1 MRKVAVITDS
11 TACLPKELTEQYR
24 IHIAPTE
31 IIFNG
36 RSYWDEVDITAAE
49 VYTALPKLE
58 RLPTTAPPS
67 PGYYVEMFKKMS
79 READDILCITLSKK
93 FSTLY
98 NTAQTAAGM
107 AKDIIPN
114 VTIEVLDSLTAA
126 GAEGLVALAAAKAA
140 DSGKELSQVIQT
152 AKSIMPRVHMIALI
166 DTLHYLVKSGRVP
179 QAAAWAASLFS
190 IKPII
195 QILPL
200 SGEASLVERVRTK
213 QKAVDHLLAIV
224 RERVNNNEIHAIIM
238 HTNVLEEAQSLKERV
253 CSEFSCVEC
262 YIKDFTPVMG
272 IQTGPGVLGIAFYAD
287 NELK

>member
-11 TACLPKELTEQYR
+11 TACLPKELTEQYK

-36 RSYWDEVDITAAE
+36 RSYWDEIDITAAE

-67 PGYYVEMFKKMS
+67 PGYYVEMFKRMS
-79 READDILCITLSKK
+79 EEAQDILCITLSKK

-107 AKDIIPN
+107 AKEVLPN
-114 VTIEVLDSLTAA
+114 VSIEVLDSQTAA
-126 GAEGLVALAAAKAA
+126 GAEGLVAVAAAKAA
-140 DSGKELSQVIQT
+140 NSGKELAQVVQV
-152 AKSIMPRVHMIALI
+152 AKSMMPRVHMIALI

-213 QKAVDHLLAIV
+213 QKAVDHLFEIV
-224 RERVNNNEIHAIIM
+224 RERVNNNPLHAIIM
-238 HTNVLEEAQSLKERV
+238 HTNVLEEAYNLRERI
-253 CSEFSCVEC
+253 CSEFNCVES

-287 NELK
+287 SEIS